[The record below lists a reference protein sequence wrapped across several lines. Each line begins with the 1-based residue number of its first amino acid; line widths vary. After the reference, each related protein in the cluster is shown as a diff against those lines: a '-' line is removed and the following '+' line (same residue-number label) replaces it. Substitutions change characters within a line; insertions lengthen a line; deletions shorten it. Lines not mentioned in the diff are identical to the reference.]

1 MNSSSAL
8 SFGGVRSVRPD
19 QLRPL
24 LAPLAIFLCLLLVV
38 SVVVPQF
45 LGGGGPSIIAQ
56 QATPILLIA
65 LAQCVVLQVGSIDL
79 SNASM
84 ALLCAIL
91 SAITLGPL
99 GIASP
104 FLCVGVVTL
113 IGMLNGAVL
122 TSTQIPSFALT
133 LGTLGILQA
142 ACLVITGANV
152 VYVTSNLE
160 LVSWLFQVQFLT
172 LPVVFWLAV
181 LCAILLRAF
190 IRFTVTGQ
198 GLMALGFNERAAI
211 LSGLPVRQL
220 KITAFGLS
228 GFLAGLAGLSV
239 IAISG
244 AASSV
249 RSGQRSARAGYCGGA
264 RRRDRHYRGRLQSD
278 QRHIRRPVCRTH
290 PGRNCSNRGK
300 HAGAKHCLWRGS
312 HRSCCCDGK
321 PLTHWHHQIIT
332 RRHRD
337 GCDTGSIR

>member
-1 MNSSSAL
+1 LNSSSTL
-8 SFGGVRSVRPD
+8 SFGRSVRPD

-24 LAPLAIFLCLLLVV
+24 LAPLAIFLCLLLIV

-91 SAITLGPL
+91 SALTLGPL

-104 FLCVGVVTL
+104 FLCVGIVTL

-122 TSTQIPSFALT
+122 TVTQIPSFALT

-152 VYVTSNLE
+152 VYATSNLE
-160 LVSWLFQVQFLT
+160 LVSWLFQVQILT

-181 LCAILLRAF
+181 LCAILLWAF

-198 GLMALGFNERAAI
+198 GLMAIGFNERAAI
-211 LSGLPVRQL
+211 LSGLPVRRL

-228 GFLAGLAGLSV
+228 GFLAGLSGLSV

-244 AASSV
+244 AASSYGLGSDLLV
-249 RSGQRSARAGYCGGA
+249 PGIAAALAGGTAITGGVCNPINVIFGALFVALIPVGTAAIGVSTQAQSIVYGAVLIVAVAATASRS
-264 RRRDRHYRGRLQSD
+264 
-278 QRHIRRPVCRTH
+278 RT
-290 PGRNCSNRGK
+290 G
-300 HAGAKHCLWRGS
+300 
-312 HRSCCCDGK
+312 
-321 PLTHWHHQIIT
+321 IIK
-332 RRHRD
+332 
-337 GCDTGSIR
+337 

>member
-1 MNSSSAL
+1 MNSSSAF

-122 TSTQIPSFALT
+122 TFTQIPSFALT

-181 LCAILLRAF
+181 LCAILLWAF

-198 GLMALGFNERAAI
+198 GLMAIGFNERAAI
-211 LSGLPVRQL
+211 LSGLPVRRL

-244 AASSV
+244 AASSYGLGSDLLV
-249 RSGQRSARAGYCGGA
+249 PGIAAALAGGTAITGGVCNPINVIFGALFVALIPVGTAAIGVSTQAQSIVYGAVLIVAVAATASRS
-264 RRRDRHYRGRLQSD
+264 
-278 QRHIRRPVCRTH
+278 RT
-290 PGRNCSNRGK
+290 G
-300 HAGAKHCLWRGS
+300 
-312 HRSCCCDGK
+312 
-321 PLTHWHHQIIT
+321 IIK
-332 RRHRD
+332 
-337 GCDTGSIR
+337 

>member
-8 SFGGVRSVRPD
+8 RSGGVRFVRPD

-24 LAPLAIFLCLLLVV
+24 LAPLVIFLCLLLVV
-38 SVVVPQF
+38 SVAVPQF

-91 SAITLGPL
+91 SAKTLGPL

-104 FLCVGVVTL
+104 ILCVGVVTL
-113 IGMLNGAVL
+113 IGMFNGAVL
-122 TSTQIPSFALT
+122 TFTQIPSFALT

-152 VYVTSNLE
+152 VYVTSHLE
-160 LVSWLFQVQFLT
+160 LVSWLFHVQILT
-172 LPVVFWLAV
+172 LPVVFWLSV
-181 LCAILLRAF
+181 LCAILLWAF

-198 GLMALGFNERAAI
+198 GLMAIGFNERAAI
-211 LSGLPVRQL
+211 LSGLPVRWL

-244 AASSV
+244 AASSYGLGSDLLV
-249 RSGQRSARAGYCGGA
+249 PGIAAALAGGTAITGGVCNPINVIFGALFVALIPVGSAAIGVNTQAQSIVYGAVLIVAVAATASRS
-264 RRRDRHYRGRLQSD
+264 
-278 QRHIRRPVCRTH
+278 RT
-290 PGRNCSNRGK
+290 G
-300 HAGAKHCLWRGS
+300 
-312 HRSCCCDGK
+312 
-321 PLTHWHHQIIT
+321 IIK
-332 RRHRD
+332 
-337 GCDTGSIR
+337 

>member
-8 SFGGVRSVRPD
+8 KFGGLRSVRPD

-38 SVVVPQF
+38 SVAVPQF

-91 SAITLGPL
+91 SAKTLGPL
-99 GIASP
+99 GIVSP

-113 IGMLNGAVL
+113 IGMFNGAVL
-122 TSTQIPSFALT
+122 TFTQVPSFALT

-152 VYVTSNLE
+152 VYVTSHLE
-160 LVSWLFQVQFLT
+160 LVTWLFHVQIFT

-181 LCAILLRAF
+181 LCAILLWAF

-198 GLMALGFNERAAI
+198 GLMAIGFNERASI
-211 LSGLPVRQL
+211 LSGLPVRRL
-220 KITAFGLS
+220 KVTAFGLS

-239 IAISG
+239 IAVSG
-244 AASSV
+244 AASSYGLGSDLLV
-249 RSGQRSARAGYCGGA
+249 PGIAAALAGGTAITGGVCNPINVIFGALFVALIPVGSAAIGVNTQAQSIVYGAVLIVAVAATASRS
-264 RRRDRHYRGRLQSD
+264 
-278 QRHIRRPVCRTH
+278 RT
-290 PGRNCSNRGK
+290 G
-300 HAGAKHCLWRGS
+300 
-312 HRSCCCDGK
+312 
-321 PLTHWHHQIIT
+321 IIK
-332 RRHRD
+332 
-337 GCDTGSIR
+337 